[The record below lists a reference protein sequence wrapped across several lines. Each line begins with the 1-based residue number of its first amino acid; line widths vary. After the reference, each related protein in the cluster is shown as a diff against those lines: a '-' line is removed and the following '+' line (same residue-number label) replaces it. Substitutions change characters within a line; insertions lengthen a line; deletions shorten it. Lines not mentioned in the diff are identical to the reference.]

1 MNEMGGTSSNVWGRG
16 EVYAGFWWGNLK
28 GRDHLGDLGI
38 DWRIILKC
46 NYKNWDE
53 ERTGLISPG

>member
-1 MNEMGGTSSNVWGRG
+1 MGERRG
-16 EVYAGFWWGNLK
+16 ACRDLVGKPKE
-28 GRDHLGDLGI
+28 RDHFEDLDK

-53 ERTGLISPG
+53 EWTGLIRSG